1 MPRFCLASLGE
12 TASDANTTAIT
23 YKTPANKPPK
33 AGKIVNLSQF
43 YSKGKDNLNQTV
55 SFKSEKR
62 LIQKNSLDLSAFN

>member
-33 AGKIVNLSQF
+33 AGKIVNLS
-43 YSKGKDNLNQTV
+43 
-55 SFKSEKR
+55 
-62 LIQKNSLDLSAFN
+62 